1 MRRKA
6 AVRRLVA
13 TVVGLAVLASGCA
26 ASIDPDALPGRYRD
40 ETGGEVRLEPD
51 GTFSVT
57 AVSTNDS
64 SGPADFS
71 GTWEFHDSDMTTDF
85 VYLSVEDGGLGRIA
99 GIQLYTEDQETVYFR
114 HDVDGPPT
122 TVLHK
127 VDTP

>member
-13 TVVGLAVLASGCA
+13 TAVLLAALASGCA

-40 ETGGEVRLEPD
+40 ETGGEVLLEPD
-51 GTFSVT
+51 GTFSAT
-57 AVSTNDS
+57 AVSTDDF

-71 GTWEFHDSDMTTDF
+71 GSWEFHDRETATDF

-99 GIQLYTEDQETVYFR
+99 GIQLYTKDQETVYF
-114 HDVDGPPT
+114 HYDVDGPLT